1 MSEPELHD
9 LGNTPSDERI
19 AQYKSFAGITTSAV
33 RYSTEE
39 EVRLGISLASKMF
52 KHFLEND
59 PDHKQHWVLTA
70 SNIIE
75 DRLRSHFESYD
86 DGVKG
91 ARPIPEVQELAMQMR
106 GCYMD
111 ANDEFASDTP
121 AWQVPLLIAAL
132 NDCDWIWLSRGILA
146 EAKDRLHERHLIETQ
161 NAEPR

>member
-1 MSEPELHD
+1 MSELELHD

-19 AQYKSFAGITTSAV
+19 AQYENLAGNT
-33 RYSTEE
+33 TEE

-59 PDHKQHWVLTA
+59 PEHNEHWMLTA

-75 DRLRSHFESYD
+75 ERLHSHFASYD

-91 ARPIPEVQELAMQMR
+91 AKPIPELQELATQMS
-106 GCYMD
+106 GCYLD
-111 ANDEFASDTP
+111 ASVEFASDTP
-121 AWQVPLLIAAL
+121 AWYVPLLMAAL
-132 NDCDWIWLSRGILA
+132 YDCDWVWLARGILA
-146 EAKDRLHERHLIETQ
+146 EAKDRLHERHLTETQ